1 MTPVGQALLQILLWG
16 LIAGLGMI
24 SVTYTSQ
31 SFGWS
36 RLNLPFLLGTA
47 FTADRRAASVLGFVL
62 YLVVGWLF
70 ALVYYL
76 LFAAIGHATWWIGT
90 LVGIVH
96 GMLLLTA
103 LLPLLPAMH
112 PRVASE
118 YDGPTLQRILEP
130 PGFLGLHY
138 GYRTP
143 VIALIAQ
150 AVYGAI
156 LGAGIVL

>member
-1 MTPVGQALLQILLWG
+1 MTPAAQALLQILLWG
-16 LIAGLGMI
+16 WIATLGMVA
-24 SVTYTSQ
+24 VTYASQ

-47 FTADRRAASVLGFVL
+47 FTADRRAANVLVFLL

-70 ALVYYL
+70 ALIYYL
-76 LFAAIGHATWWIGT
+76 VFAAIGRATWWIGAA
-90 LVGIVH
+90 VGVVH
-96 GMLLLTA
+96 AVLLLTA
-103 LLPLLPAMH
+103 LLPLLPSMH
-112 PRVASE
+112 PRIASE
-118 YDGPTLQRILEP
+118 YDGPSLQRTLEP

-143 VIALIAQ
+143 AIMLVAQ

-156 LGAGIVL
+156 LGAGFAL

>member
-1 MTPVGQALLQILLWG
+1 MTPAAQALLQILLWG
-16 LIAGLGMI
+16 WIATLGMVA
-24 SVTYTSQ
+24 VTYASQ

-47 FTADRRAASVLGFVL
+47 FTADRRAANVLGFLL

-70 ALVYYL
+70 ALIYYL
-76 LFAAIGHATWWIGT
+76 VFAAIGRATWWIGAA
-90 LVGIVH
+90 VGVVH
-96 GMLLLTA
+96 AVLLLTA
-103 LLPLLPAMH
+103 LLPLLPSMH
-112 PRVASE
+112 PRIASE
-118 YDGPTLQRILEP
+118 YDGPSLQRTLEP

-143 VIALIAQ
+143 AIMLVAQ

-156 LGAGIVL
+156 LGAGFAL